1 MKKWAFALCIVF
13 IFPILLLAGIHFLE
27 KMDSEAHSFPDLKSA
42 KTHLFPTSQGEVFG
56 VQIGKKGAP
65 RFLFIHGSPGHLGA
79 WEKVISESD
88 LLEKYEMLFID
99 RPGYRNSTFAG
110 ATLSNQSN
118 ALQSTVQAFCRPCT
132 VVGHSYGGALAMQLG
147 VDYPNRINKVIS
159 ISGTIASIH
168 QYPRWYNRLAML
180 PVISYL
186 LPQSWVT
193 SNNEMLSLS
202 KDLEILLPKLSDLKI
217 PVAFFQGGADL
228 LVNPASPFELLP
240 FLDNTELFYHPDEN
254 HFIPWTNVDLVERIL
269 P

>member
-1 MKKWAFALCIVF
+1 MHRFYFSHSSI
-13 IFPILLLAGIHFLE
+13 GR
-27 KMDSEAHSFPDLKSA
+27 HSFFRKNGFGSALFSRLKICKNAS
-42 KTHLFPTSQGEVFG
+42 FPYFTGGG
-56 VQIGKKGAP
+56 VWRANRKKGAP

-88 LLEKYEMLFID
+88 LLEKYEMLLID

-110 ATLSNQSN
+110 ATLSNQSK

-168 QYPRWYNRLAML
+168 QRPRWYNRLAML

-186 LPQSWVT
+186 LPQSWMT

-202 KDLEILLPKLSDLKI
+202 KDLEILLPKLNDLKI

-240 FLDNTELFYHPDEN
+240 FLDNARLIYHPDEN
-254 HFIPWTNVDLVERIL
+254 HFIPWTNVDLVERML
-269 P
+269 L